1 MDSNAKTNPKRKKT
15 ATTRCAS
22 RKFQPSNT
30 RMKKLIC
37 IAIGLIVAQLAPMA
51 VAQQSEQAPASPS
64 PKLQWQFSPYS
75 YHFSP
80 SDDHKPV
87 FMVGLEREH
96 ASGKLDGLT
105 FFSNSFG
112 QECLYIYPWGGVY
125 KNIFGVA
132 PLSFKWTAG
141 LLYGYTEPYENK
153 VPFNYK
159 GFSPGAIIAL
169 AYEFKPGWSAQV
181 NALGTAALMFQLN
194 VPFK

>member
-1 MDSNAKTNPKRKKT
+1 
-15 ATTRCAS
+15 
-22 RKFQPSNT
+22 
-30 RMKKLIC
+30 MKKYLQL
-37 IAIGLIVAQLAPMA
+37 AVALIVAQ
-51 VAQQSEQAPASPS
+51 QAPVALAQVERSWLAEPGM
-64 PKLQWQFSPYS
+64 KLEWQMSPYS

-87 FMVGLEREH
+87 FMVGIEREH

-112 QECLYIYPWGGVY
+112 QECVYVYPWGGVY
-125 KNIFGVA
+125 KNIGGVA

-141 LLYGYTEPYENK
+141 LLFGYKEPYEKK
-153 VPFNYK
+153 VPLNYK

-169 AYEFKPGWSAQV
+169 AYEFKPGWSAQI
-181 NALGTAALMFQLN
+181 NALGTAALMVQLN